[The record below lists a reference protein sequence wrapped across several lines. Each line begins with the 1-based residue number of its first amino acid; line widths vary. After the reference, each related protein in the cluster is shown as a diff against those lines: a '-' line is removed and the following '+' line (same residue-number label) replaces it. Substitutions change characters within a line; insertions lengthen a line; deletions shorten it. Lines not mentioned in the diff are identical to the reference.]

1 MTISVSDIS
10 PDLLALAVE
19 AKLSADRIAE
29 LKTFLVN
36 HNLLT
41 VDAFAVAVSK
51 DTLDSKL
58 IPLVTAAGFK
68 VDLLG
73 DVGALKLLWHLCA
86 EAFKRGEGISTTLM
100 MENLLRNLSTPR

>member
-1 MTISVSDIS
+1 MVLSVADIS

-29 LKTFLVN
+29 FKTFLVN

-41 VDAFAVAVSK
+41 VDAFAVSVSA

-58 IPLVTAAGFK
+58 VPLAKASGFK
-68 VDLLG
+68 DDLLG
-73 DVGALKLLWHLCA
+73 DSGALK
-86 EAFKRGEGISTTLM
+86 KKKTLVA
-100 MENLLRNLSTPR
+100 LVQHCLQTW